1 MQLFCK
7 NSLLITVTLLFGC
20 GGASVVGPLGDTTS
34 NRTPQSDAPVVLL
47 ADPDKEETK
56 VSPVVDDDLIPVP
69 TAPKQFTVADVTDL
83 VLVTGQS
90 NALGAETEFDASLD
104 SPHERVFAFTEDG
117 WRRADLHQVWDQGW
131 FPRGHPGSEP
141 SNNVALHI
149 GKNIANAEQGKVF
162 GFILATAP
170 GQGIQHWDA
179 EGEFFE
185 QINNRVHDA
194 INQMPHKSGI
204 DGIFWHQ
211 GESDDGDPDYAQK
224 LNLLIERFRQQSWY
238 SKQNPFICGETAEFS
253 VVNQQLMGLNDDGDR
268 STGCVESD
276 GLETFLDGYHF
287 SAVGLRELGKR
298 YAKKYLQ
305 LD

>member
-1 MQLFCK
+1 MQFPVK
-7 NSLLITVTLLFGC
+7 HFPLILVVLLFGC
-20 GGASVVGPLGDTTS
+20 GEATVVGLPGDTAGTL
-34 NRTPQSDAPVVLL
+34 QSDIPDVVP
-47 ADPDKEETK
+47 AGQVKEEQILT
-56 VSPVVDDDLIPVP
+56 PVVDDDPMP
-69 TAPKQFTVADVTDL
+69 AAPKQFTVADVTDL

-90 NALGAETEFDASLD
+90 NALGAETAYDASLD
-104 SPHERVFAFTEDG
+104 SPHERVFAYTNDG
-117 WRRADLHQVWDQGW
+117 WRRADLHQVWDQDW

-149 GKNIANAEQGKVF
+149 GKHIANAEEGKVF

-179 EGEFFE
+179 NGEFFE
-185 QINNRVHDA
+185 QINRRVHDA
-194 INQMPHKSGI
+194 INQMPQKSGI

-211 GESDDGDPDYAQK
+211 GESDEGDPDYSHK
-224 LNLLIERFRQQSWY
+224 LNLLIERFRTQSWY
-238 SKQNPFICGETAEFS
+238 SEQSPFICGETAEFS
-253 VVNQQLMGLNDDGDR
+253 VVNQQLMALNNDGDR

-298 YAKKYLQ
+298 YAEKYLQ